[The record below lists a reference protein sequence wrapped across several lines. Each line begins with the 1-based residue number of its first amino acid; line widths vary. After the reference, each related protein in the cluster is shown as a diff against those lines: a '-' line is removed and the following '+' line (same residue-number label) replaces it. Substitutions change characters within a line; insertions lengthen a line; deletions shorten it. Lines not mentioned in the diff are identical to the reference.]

1 LAHWPPYLALAWT
14 MMAPLDADSRLDD
27 AISDTLAKARESGRR
42 VVRRLPTPSLTVAD
56 AVRADI
62 SRALDRFTSDVIA
75 KMVVIG
81 ALLRR
86 ATGAKS
92 DGE

>member
-1 LAHWPPYLALAWT
+1 
-14 MMAPLDADSRLDD
+14 
-27 AISDTLAKARESGRR
+27 
-42 VVRRLPTPSLTVAD
+42 LTVAD

-62 SRALDRFTSDVIA
+62 SRALDRFTSEVVA